1 MGELTVSIEQY
12 RGKSFEIGTGL
23 GEHDRMNVIR
33 ERCEQFL
40 QPIDVNEARAILS
53 RFAPHLLY
61 EIEGIANA
69 LEISIEESIALFSG
83 YDLPKLEGL
92 GCTAIMTEE
101 GYVRNYDFG
110 PDFYD
115 ARLILRQPN
124 EAYATCGYSLFGI
137 GLHDGMNEHGLAV
150 GLHFVSTRFHQKG
163 LMAGLIVRIVLDQCR
178 TVQEAAELL
187 SELPHADEYNYSLTD
202 ALGYSAIVEAGPFQ
216 TRILRG
222 TRLYCTNH
230 FQNTPGPTPS
240 ENSLKR
246 LKYIE
251 NHTQVGIA
259 SWFDEFR
266 NPDSPLFF
274 HDYENLFGTLH
285 TLIID
290 SSSLTLKTSIAGSK
304 EVITI
309 PFKRWLQGEELLIST
324 VSVAL

>member
-12 RGKSFEIGTGL
+12 RGKSFDIGTEFGKHECMKL
-23 GEHDRMNVIR
+23 IR
-33 ERCEQFL
+33 ERCEQYVK
-40 QPIDVNEARAILS
+40 PIDVNEARVILS
-53 RFAPHLLY
+53 RFAPHLFNEL
-61 EIEGIANA
+61 EGMAGA

-115 ARLILRQPN
+115 ARLVLRQPK

-216 TRILRG
+216 SHVLRG
-222 TRLYCTNH
+222 TRLCCTNH
-230 FQNTPGPTPS
+230 FQKTPGQTPS

-246 LKYIE
+246 FKYIQD
-251 NHTQVGIA
+251 HAQVGIA

-285 TLIID
+285 TLMID
-290 SSSLTLKTSIAGSK
+290 SSSRTLKTSIAGSK
-304 EVITI
+304 EVVTI
-309 PFKRWLQGEELLIST
+309 PFRRWLQGEELLISI